1 MSGVDLGVSDDA
13 GGRNPAIGH
22 YSEANGYGSVEHR
35 QPPFGQY
42 HGRGLR
48 LSSIIR
54 NVLLVRQDTDAT
66 V

>member
-1 MSGVDLGVSDDA
+1 MGWY
-13 GGRNPAIGH
+13 

-35 QPPFGQY
+35 RPPFGQY